1 MHHGMA
7 PAQAVIPWG
16 FDAVA
21 TAPLPPLGR
30 LLADCGRF
38 GLNRSLLVV
47 RSGFAARAEEVLADL
62 SQLAPI
68 PDVRLVEVRASHA
81 PTALIEI
88 RALLDAQFA
97 LFDPAIVL
105 DGNWLNL
112 VPRLADAD
120 HALAL
125 VPGTGPFASI
135 DGRAVVRADEGEPGF
150 TAMAVAMLRRDAL
163 MSAAGALHI
172 PAMLLQ
178 LADDTSVAACVF
190 AGSQILPA
198 YDGLPVRPPRPA
210 LFLDRD
216 GTLNEDYGY
225 VSDPDR
231 LVLLPGAAAAV
242 KRANDLGWYV
252 FLVTN
257 QSGVGRGYYEE
268 AQVLLCNAT
277 LQAQLRAEGAHLDD
291 IRYAPD
297 HPEALLPRYRSTSD
311 WRKPGP
317 GMLID
322 LMAHWPVRRE
332 ASLMVGDKASDV
344 DAGTAAG
351 IRSLLFSGGDLD
363 TFLAPHLQPV
373 IAP

>member
-1 MHHGMA
+1 MA
-7 PAQAVIPWG
+7 PTQAVIPWG

-21 TAPLPPLGR
+21 SAPLPPLGR

-38 GLNRSLLVV
+38 GLTRSVLLVPTG
-47 RSGFAARAEEVLADL
+47 RRARAQEALAEL
-62 SQLAPI
+62 SQVAQLPE
-68 PDVRLVEVRASHA
+68 VRLVEVRAPHA
-81 PTALIEI
+81 PAALIEI
-88 RALLDAQFA
+88 RALLDAHFA
-97 LFDPAIVL
+97 LFNPAIVL

-112 VPRLADAD
+112 VPKLADAD

-125 VPGTGPFASI
+125 VPGTGPFALSN
-135 DGRAVVRADEGEPGF
+135 GRAAARTDDRAPGF
-150 TAMAVAMLRRDAL
+150 MAMAVAMLRRDAV
-163 MSAAGALHI
+163 MPAAAAPNIL
-172 PAMLLQ
+172 AMLLQ
-178 LADDTSVAACVF
+178 LTQDTSVAACVF

-277 LQAQLRAEGAHLDD
+277 LQDQFRARGAHLDD